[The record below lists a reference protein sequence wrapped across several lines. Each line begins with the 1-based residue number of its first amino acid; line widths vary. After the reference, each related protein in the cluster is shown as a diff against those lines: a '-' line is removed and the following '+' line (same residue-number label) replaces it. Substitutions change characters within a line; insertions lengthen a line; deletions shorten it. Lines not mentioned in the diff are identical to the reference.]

1 MPTTAEPS
9 EEATPST
16 AGHYPVNLVVENLP
30 CLVVGGG
37 PVAAAKVRGLRVAGA
52 RVTVVAPSV
61 VPAIEQLAD
70 QEPAVVVHRRTYRSG
85 EAARYRLVITAT
97 GVAEVDAGVARD
109 ATSRGI
115 WVNSADDPAN
125 CTFILPSV
133 HRDGRVTVAVSTGG
147 ASPAL
152 ASWTRRRLARCCGQ
166 DLGALADL
174 LGQARERVK
183 ASGRPTTSVDWHA
196 LLDGSLPRLVS
207 VGRTDD
213 ARRLLDQH
221 AG

>member
-85 EAARYRLVITAT
+85 EAARYRLVRPPAWPKSTPASLAT
-97 GVAEVDAGVARD
+97 PRAG
-109 ATSRGI
+109 G
-115 WVNSADDPAN
+115 
-125 CTFILPSV
+125 
-133 HRDGRVTVAVSTGG
+133 
-147 ASPAL
+147 
-152 ASWTRRRLARCCGQ
+152 
-166 DLGALADL
+166 
-174 LGQARERVK
+174 
-183 ASGRPTTSVDWHA
+183 SG
-196 LLDGSLPRLVS
+196 
-207 VGRTDD
+207 
-213 ARRLLDQH
+213 
-221 AG
+221 